1 MAATGPRNP
10 GTARVGLFT
19 KILGTLGIKFNDTN
33 QTQIVMA
40 SADPTI
46 TAINAPAGSVIFYPA
61 GPQWYL
67 KKDAGSTTNCVP
79 IDMSKLNYV
88 WGQTGWSNGGS
99 DNVSTITNC
108 SLSLITANTQLRLT
122 LAAAHKIYIKGRE
135 VNLPS
140 GNYDAGVD
148 SGAAG
153 LRVFYFD
160 DASGTLKKKASF
172 FSFPSDVC
180 VAYATWNGASYDN
193 LGWELHTTDTS
204 PANHFYEHNFFGC
217 QYLNGLASTYITYT
231 DNNTDE
237 QVNANQTVNGVTY
250 VITSVGNT
258 NWTLIGA
265 ASNTLGLEFTATG
278 VGSGTGK
285 ATPSGMETAAFSTGN
300 LYDEDIPITIGTLP
314 WNGVTLGNKTSY
326 VSGLSC
332 PFYYYNG
339 ATFTRVA
346 PHAGTAGD
354 ERTIFPFSGANG
366 LPQWNSGSSL
376 VASVTGDYLVYWV
389 YGSSLLGAD
398 SVFIRPHNAKFASL
412 VLAQAASDG
421 SLQWTGFPSPEAKLL
436 YRFIVRASTAYTS
449 IHRSKIVDV
458 KDFRVVAGSPLS
470 AVTATDHASL
480 NNRAIQN
487 QHPSLA
493 IAFPWVTGTTY
504 AVGNLVTY
512 NNMVFS
518 CLVAHTAAAAFLTDF
533 AAANWQESA
542 KATQNRQDNTSAS
555 SGVYASD
562 AFPSVSNLQSATFT
576 MGLGGTSYMLSISV
590 SNGKCIVCV
599 ADYNSAVINCI
610 SDQDAQFLA
619 TDAGTGI
626 VVTKTAGSAVITV
639 KNRTGGAVN
648 IGVLPSRV
656 GITAATAWV

>member
-1 MAATGPRNP
+1 MTYGPLQFFQKFK
-10 GTARVGLFT
+10 ARLNFGLRSLVF
-19 KILGTLGIKFNDTN
+19 GDTN
-33 QTQIVMA
+33 ATEIVIA
-40 SADPTI
+40 TADPTV
-46 TAINAPAGSVIFYPA
+46 TAINAPAGSIILWPA
-61 GPQWYL
+61 GPQWFL
-67 KKDAGSTTNCVP
+67 KKDAGSTTNVIP
-79 IDMSKLNYV
+79 LDVSKLNYV
-88 WGQTGWSNGGS
+88 WGQTGWSNGGQ
-99 DNVSTITNC
+99 DNISTIANC
-108 SLSLITANTQLRLT
+108 TLSLISTNTQLRLN
-122 LAAAHKIYIKGRE
+122 LAAAHKIYVKGRE
-135 VNLPS
+135 VNLPA

-160 DASGTLKKKASF
+160 DASGTLKKKTSF

-180 VAYATWNGASYDN
+180 VAYATWNGAAYDN
-193 LGWELHTTDTS
+193 FGWELHTTDTS
-204 PANHFYEHNFFGC
+204 PANHFYEHNFNGC

-250 VITSVGNT
+250 VITLVGNT

-278 VGSGTGK
+278 AGSGTGK
-285 ATPSGMETAAFSTGN
+285 ATPSGMETTAFSTGN

-326 VSGLSC
+326 VSGLQS

-339 ATFTRVA
+339 SAFTRVA

-354 ERTIFPFSGANG
+354 ERTIFPFTGANG
-366 LPQWNSGSSL
+366 LPQWNSGVSL
-376 VASVTGDYLVYWV
+376 VAGVTGDYLVYWV

-398 SVFIRPHNAKFASL
+398 SVFIRPHNAKFSSL

-421 SLQWTGFPSPEAKLL
+421 GLNWAGFPSPEVKLL

-458 KDFRVVAGSPLS
+458 KDYRVVAGSPLS

-480 NNRAIQN
+480 NNRSIQN
-487 QHPSLA
+487 QHPSFA
-493 IAFPWVTGTTY
+493 ISFPWVTGVTY

-518 CLVAHTAAAAFLTDF
+518 CVVAHTAAAAFLTDF
-533 AAANWQESA
+533 AAGNWLESA
-542 KATQNRQDNTSAS
+542 KATQNRQDNTSAA
-555 SGVYASD
+555 SGTYASD
-562 AFPSVSNLQSATFT
+562 VFPSVNNLQSATFT
-576 MGLGGTSYMLSISV
+576 FGLGGFSYMFLISV
-590 SNGKCIVCV
+590 SNGKSLLCT
-599 ADYNSAVINCI
+599 ADYNSAIVNCI
-610 SDQDAQFLA
+610 SDPDAQFLA

-626 VVTKTAGSAVITV
+626 AVTKPGTSAVITV

-648 IGVLPSRV
+648 IGFLPVRT
-656 GITAATAWV
+656 GITAATAWA